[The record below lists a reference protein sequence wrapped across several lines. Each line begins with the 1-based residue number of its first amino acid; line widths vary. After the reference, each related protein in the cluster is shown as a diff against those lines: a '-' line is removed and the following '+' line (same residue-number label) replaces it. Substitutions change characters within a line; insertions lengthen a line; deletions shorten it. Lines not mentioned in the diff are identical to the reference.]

1 MIAPTHPLCGRRLQ
15 AKAFR
20 HQDDELILVVV
31 LPDDSPG
38 FVAAAVTDIFGTP
51 EPAMGPVTVLSV
63 EGARRFRSLV
73 EAGTTKAPPSASPR
87 RRPRPW
93 KVVRH
98 AHGAD
103 PFVSREWVYSAHPS
117 EKAARQARDRVRGVM
132 VRASGHQAAA
142 KWAWSVVS
150 DPVGV
155 LVNPPSTAG

>member
-1 MIAPTHPLCGRRLQ
+1 LQ

-20 HQDDELILVVV
+20 RQDDELLLVVV

-38 FVAAAVTDIFGTP
+38 FIAAAVTDIFGTP
-51 EPAMGPVTVLSV
+51 APATGPDTVLSV
-63 EGARRFRSLV
+63 DGARRLRSLV
-73 EAGTTKAPPSASPR
+73 VAAAAKAPRSTAPR

-103 PFVSREWVYSAHPS
+103 PFVSREWIYSAHPS

-150 DPVGV
+150 DPVGI
-155 LVNPPSTAG
+155 LVNPSVDGGLTQ